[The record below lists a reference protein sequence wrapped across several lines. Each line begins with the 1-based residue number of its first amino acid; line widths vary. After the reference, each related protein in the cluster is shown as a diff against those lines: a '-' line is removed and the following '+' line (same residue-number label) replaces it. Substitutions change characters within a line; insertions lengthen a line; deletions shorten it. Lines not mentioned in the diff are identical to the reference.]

1 MQGRGAKMRVEERMT
16 ESEAAALDKVPLRV
30 TNPQRIPSKRYYDVA
45 FFELE
50 REHFWPHVWQM
61 ACRLEEIP
69 NLGDYVEYKILDK
82 SVIIVRTKEGVKAFS
97 NACRHRGVQL
107 VVGGGNCK
115 NTGFIC
121 PFHGWRWNSE
131 GQNTFIYGK
140 RIFSEENL
148 QAAELNLVPVRVEL
162 WGGSAFI
169 NLDDDA
175 PPLRECLG
183 PVAERMESRN
193 LENLRVEGWWAFELP
208 TNWKLAMEAFM
219 EGYHVMRTHPQLFQ
233 KLTED
238 KVGYFGADVTGKV
251 PMKEESAEEYLAKTV
266 SQLERL
272 HTGMAGMVLQSEIAI
287 AERLRKEHAAHD
299 VATVGK
305 IFNRRVKEEIYAEGQ
320 AKGLPVPDLNAA
332 EEKHPYYSVEY
343 MFPHYFLLPY
353 YSGMSSYRIRPL
365 TPETCYFELWSLA
378 FLPEDAERITEP
390 TVLPHDSPEIPEI
403 PRQDYSNLPRQQL
416 GLHAKGFEYMRLS
429 YQMEG
434 MISNYQRL
442 IDGYLAGLDHQKLGK
457 AQNIVNQ
464 AFNGPIF
471 DLGF

>member
-1 MQGRGAKMRVEERMT
+1 MT

-30 TNPQRIPSKRYYDVA
+30 TNPERIPAKRYYDA
-45 FFELE
+45 SFFELE

-69 NLGDYVEYKILDK
+69 NLGDYTEYKILDK
-82 SVIIVRTKEGVKAFS
+82 SIIIVRTKEGVKAFS

-107 VVGGGNCK
+107 VEGSGNCK
-115 NTGFIC
+115 TAGFIC

-131 GQNTFIYGK
+131 GQNTFVYGK

-148 QAAELNLVPVRVEL
+148 QAADLNLVPVRVEL
-162 WGGSAFI
+162 WAGCAFI
-169 NLDDDA
+169 NLDDNA
-175 PPLRECLG
+175 PPLRDCLG
-183 PVAERMESRN
+183 PVADRMDARHAEKMRM
-193 LENLRVEGWWAFELP
+193 EGWWQFELP

-238 KVGYFGADVTGKV
+238 KIGYFGADVTGTV
-251 PMKEESAEEYLAKTV
+251 PMKEQSAEEYLEKTV

-272 HTGMAGMVLQSEIAI
+272 HTGMGGMVLRNEIDI
-287 AERLRKEHAAHD
+287 AERLRKEYADGD

-305 IFNRRVKEEIYAEGQ
+305 AFSRRVKEEIYAEGQ
-320 AKGLPVPDLNAA
+320 AKGLPIPDLNAVD
-332 EEKHPYYSVEY
+332 EKQPYYSVEY

-353 YSGMSSYRIRPL
+353 YTGMSGYRIRPL
-365 TPETCYFELWSLA
+365 TPETCLFELWSLA
-378 FLPEDAERITEP
+378 ILPDDAERITAP
-390 TVLPHDSPEIPEI
+390 TVMPHTSPDIPEI

-429 YQMEG
+429 HQMEG

-442 IDGYLAGLDHQKLGK
+442 IDGYLAGLDRQKLGK
-457 AQNIVNQ
+457 AQNTVNQ